1 MTKGTPPFLFIVP
14 SRRANHEAGLV
25 IRSLHIQIWVDETW
39 GEGGRR
45 VLKLCIKY
53 SLCMVCTYLP
63 RYVYTP

>member
-39 GEGGRR
+39 GEGRGESFEALYK
-45 VLKLCIKY
+45 VL
-53 SLCMVCTYLP
+53 SLYGMYLS
-63 RYVYTP
+63 T